1 MLPQESSVTRWIR
14 STPGQ
19 ITLFCLLVVAGYFLI
34 APAEYV
40 SRAAPYVL
48 LLLCPLLHLFMHR
61 GHSGHN
67 EQAPQ
72 SRLNTKS
79 EKPVDQR
86 EHSSDVSSNLHT
98 H

>member
-1 MLPQESSVTRWIR
+1 MLPQESSFTRWIR

-19 ITLFCLLVVAGYFLI
+19 ITLFCLLVVAGYFAI

-61 GHSGHN
+61 GHGSHN
-67 EQAPQ
+67 EQTPQAP
-72 SRLNTKS
+72 LNAKT
-79 EKPVDQR
+79 EQPVD
-86 EHSSDVSSNLHT
+86 HSSHKSDVSSHPHT

>member
-1 MLPQESSVTRWIR
+1 MLPQESSFTRWFR
-14 STPGQ
+14 STPGL
-19 ITLFCLLVVAGYFLI
+19 ITLIVLLVVAGYFLI
-34 APAEYV
+34 APTEYV

-61 GHSGHN
+61 GHGGHN

-72 SRLNTKS
+72 SRFNTKS
-79 EKPVDQR
+79 ETPVDQR
-86 EHSSDVSSNLHT
+86 EHSSEVSSNLRT